1 MAKKRK
7 NGASKGFS
15 NIDLGE
21 VRKGRIKK
29 YRAKKE
35 LEGTPIPYIGD
46 AVNALLDKALE
57 LENV

>member
-1 MAKKRK
+1 MAKKSK

-21 VRKGRIKK
+21 VRKGRIRK

-35 LEGTPIPYIGD
+35 LEGTPLPYIGD
-46 AVNALLDKALE
+46 AVNSLIDTALK